1 MSSISP
7 APVSAQSVTPI
18 SGQSFDVDL
27 SSGVDPAGER
37 ASERSENARSPVRV
51 SSGRQIILD
60 QAAFDAVIQSARVS
74 ASSLPPDSN
83 TGGKCPSLADLFH
96 RPRVV
101 SSDSVSVVWEVWA
114 YGGESRQVDLP
125 NGDVGVVVDYSWRRF
140 NVTVPVD
147 QSAMVDT
154 LTFTFKESAFQALP
168 SCSGFV
174 SDSDLCLMVGEVLRD
189 RIGIVP
195 SGPIG
200 RRNLYAH
207 TQGLVSASDDAIKAG
222 FVAAGGNADT
232 VCVHLTGEGCATLSR
247 EQWVALYAL
256 LVSLDAKITRVDLA
270 HDDFNGVASVDVAVE
285 SFKVGGFAG
294 KGRPPASEMA
304 GDWLTPGGGPKGRT
318 FYVGSRDSGKLLR
331 IYEKGRQLG
340 DPLSPWV
347 RWELELHAEK
357 RVIPF
362 MVLLRP
368 GEYLAGA
375 YPGGNGTGWIS
386 AVQSVIKTIS
396 NRLKISYSAM
406 IRHCRVSYGRLLW
419 AMSEIEASADAVL
432 DLLTDGVDQ
441 VPRRLVMPPVPG

>member
-1 MSSISP
+1 
-7 APVSAQSVTPI
+7 
-18 SGQSFDVDL
+18 
-27 SSGVDPAGER
+27 
-37 ASERSENARSPVRV
+37 
-51 SSGRQIILD
+51 
-60 QAAFDAVIQSARVS
+60 
-74 ASSLPPDSN
+74 
-83 TGGKCPSLADLFH
+83 
-96 RPRVV
+96 
-101 SSDSVSVVWEVWA
+101 
-114 YGGESRQVDLP
+114 LP

-140 NVTVPVD
+140 NVEVPIH

-174 SDSDLCLMVGEVLRD
+174 TDADLCLMVGEVLRD

-195 SGPIG
+195 SGPVG

-207 TQGLVSASDDAIKAG
+207 TRALVSSSDESIRAG

-247 EQWVALYAL
+247 AQWVGLYAL
-256 LVSLDAKITRVDLA
+256 LVSLDAKITRADLA
-270 HDDFNGVASVDVAVE
+270 HDDFDGVASVDVAVE
-285 SFKVGGFAG
+285 SFKAGGFAG
-294 KGRPPASEMA
+294 KGRPPASEVA
-304 GDWLTPGGGPKGRT
+304 GDWFTPGGGPKGRT
-318 FYVGSRDSGKLLR
+318 FYVGARDSGKLLR
-331 IYEKGRQLG
+331 VYEKGRQLG

-362 MVLLRP
+362 LVLLRP

-375 YPGGNGTGWIS
+375 YPGERGTGWIS
-386 AVQSVIKTIS
+386 AAQSVIKTIS

-432 DLLTDGVDQ
+432 ELLTDGVDQ
-441 VPRRLVMPPVPG
+441 VPRRLVMPPVPGDRLRGVNA

>member
-18 SGQSFDVDL
+18 SGQSSCVDL

-37 ASERSENARSPVRV
+37 ASSRSENARSPVRV
-51 SSGRQIILD
+51 SSGRQVILD
-60 QAAFDAVIQSARVS
+60 RAAFDAAIQSARVS
-74 ASSLPPDSN
+74 ASRVPPDSN
-83 TGGKCPSLADLFH
+83 TGGKSIPLAELFH
-96 RPRVV
+96 RPRLV
-101 SSDSVSVVWEVWA
+101 SSDSVSEEWEIWA
-114 YGGESRQVDLP
+114 YGAG
-125 NGDVGVVVDYSWRRF
+125 SWRRF
-140 NVTVPVD
+140 QVHVPV
-147 QSAMVDT
+147 QQAAMVDT

-189 RIGIVP
+189 RVGIVP

-207 TQGLVSASDDAIKAG
+207 TRALVSSSDDSIRAG

-247 EQWVALYAL
+247 AQWVGLYAL

-270 HDDFNGVASVDVAVE
+270 HDDFDGVASVDVAVE
-285 SFKVGGFAG
+285 SFKAGGFAG
-294 KGRPPASEMA
+294 KGRPPASEVA

-318 FYVGSRDSGKLLR
+318 FYVGARDSGKLLR
-331 IYEKGRQLG
+331 VYEKGRQLG

-347 RWELELHAEK
+347 RWELEIHAEK

-362 MVLLRP
+362 LVLLRP

-375 YPGGNGTGWIS
+375 YPGERGTGWIS
-386 AVQSVIKTIS
+386 ATQSVIKTMS

-406 IRHCRVSYGRLLW
+406 IRYCRVSYGRLLF
-419 AMSEIEASADAVL
+419 AMRDIEDSASAVL
-432 DLLTDGVDQ
+432 DALTEGVCD
-441 VPRRLVMPPVPG
+441 VPRRLIMPPVGAAHV